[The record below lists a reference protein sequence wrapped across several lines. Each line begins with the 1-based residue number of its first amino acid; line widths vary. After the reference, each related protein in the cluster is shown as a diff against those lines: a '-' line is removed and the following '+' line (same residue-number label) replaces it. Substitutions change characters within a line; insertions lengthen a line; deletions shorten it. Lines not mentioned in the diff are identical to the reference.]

1 MLKFVNVFQLILLDQ
16 TDFYA
21 FKIASSLSSLFFSS
35 ARDKE
40 KTKQEP
46 GLNKS
51 SRRTRP
57 VALHIQHWSGQRHNL
72 RNQRFLCGSASP
84 WAITA
89 SDVNDTEMHSPS
101 PIFRLTRWSSN
112 WAWNIYETVMKGRN
126 PRNLLFT
133 AHVLYSLF
141 MSNSFKFRPSVG
153 WSGSEVTS
161 PQQPEILQI

>member
-51 SRRTRP
+51 SRRMRP
-57 VALHIQHWSGQRHNL
+57 VALHIQHWSGQRHDL
-72 RNQRFLCGSASP
+72 RNQRFLCGFASP

-112 WAWNIYETVMKGRN
+112 WAWNIYERQSWRAET
-126 PRNLLFT
+126 
-133 AHVLYSLF
+133 
-141 MSNSFKFRPSVG
+141 
-153 WSGSEVTS
+153 
-161 PQQPEILQI
+161 PEIYYLLHMSFILCSWVIHLNSALLWGEADLK